1 MTNTFYFSKAL
12 CRSVFFINF
21 LPGDLS
27 VFTDGILKYLA
38 IHYCSFVCSFVRI
51 CFKYLHVPV
60 LGAHIF
66 VIVS

>member
-38 IHYCSFVCSFVRI
+38 IHYCSFVGSFVI
-51 CFKYLHVPV
+51 FALSIYMFLCWVHIYL
-60 LGAHIF
+60 
-66 VIVS
+66 